1 MATGGGGGGSSRQH
15 RHGRRQPS
23 AAALAWLV
31 MVSASDL
38 SVYLSEEDYDRSPV
52 SSAPQ
57 TSPLRLPAARLS
69 NAISSR
75 RATALTAVPPRLSL
89 DLEQGG
95 ESVAVNPVFGHEEE
109 ATGSTLVFES
119 ETTAGGNTPVFESE
133 TGNDTTKSLRLSL
146 TNEYKVAAVA
156 AHRARVTAESRRP
169 TGSKTGAT
177 RSGASRE
184 KAVMVKVVVCAVLIL
199 AAVLIACGMSP
210 EFRSHLLD
218 SRGAG

>member
-1 MATGGGGGGSSRQH
+1 
-15 RHGRRQPS
+15 
-23 AAALAWLV
+23 

-57 TSPLRLPAARLS
+57 TSPPRLPAARLS

>member
-1 MATGGGGGGSSRQH
+1 
-15 RHGRRQPS
+15 
-23 AAALAWLV
+23 

-38 SVYLSEEDYDRSPV
+38 SVYLSEEDYDGSP

-75 RATALTAVPPRLSL
+75 RATALTAVPPRLSV

-146 TNEYKVAAVA
+146 KNEYKVAAVA
-156 AHRARVTAESRRP
+156 AHRARVTAESSRP